1 MRCWWQ
7 YISLEWQDV
16 FKCLSFCLCISTFG
30 KKRFQSIITRYFL
43 RSPSPNCKNWENWE
57 LGNRAKENWTAYL
70 VKWFSV
76 EKFEKQMQS
85 KCEVSKLSSV
95 LFIAVSFIYILITE
109 CCIWWCIQLWCLR
122 DICWGMFSFPIE
134 KNSAVI
140 INRARQEQ
148 CSTAWKYRILRG
160 KALFSE
166 VVSNLIFVVNW
177 RMFER
182 KYHSFQ
188 RVVNDPWHVMFSFIF
203 LITFL
208 PWKLKK
214 R

>member
-109 CCIWWCIQLWCLR
+109 CCIWWFASNFGVSVTFVEACLVFQLKKIQLLSL
-122 DICWGMFSFPIE
+122 IVLA
-134 KNSAVI
+134 KNSAVQHENI
-140 INRARQEQ
+140 EFLEERLSSVKSFQIWFLSLIDA
-148 CSTAWKYRILRG
+148 CLRG
-160 KALFSE
+160 STTAFS
-166 VVSNLIFVVNW
+166 VS
-177 RMFER
+177 
-182 KYHSFQ
+182 
-188 RVVNDPWHVMFSFIF
+188 
-203 LITFL
+203 
-208 PWKLKK
+208 
-214 R
+214 